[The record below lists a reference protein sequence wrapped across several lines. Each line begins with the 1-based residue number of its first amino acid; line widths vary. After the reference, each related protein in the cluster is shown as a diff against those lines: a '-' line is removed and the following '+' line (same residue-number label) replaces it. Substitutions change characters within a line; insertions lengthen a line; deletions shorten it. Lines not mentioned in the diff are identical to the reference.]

1 MNEPRN
7 DLRDLFPPLD
17 PPPHGLQRLRTRID
31 SERRARRRWQRVWI
45 PATAAAAAA
54 SIIALVSIALPDP
67 VELPPAIETSLLRM
81 QIGLAEPPVEPVT
94 LLPHV
99 RDALAVRRVDLDT
112 DRVVFY
118 LVGRVDET
126 DDRS

>member
-1 MNEPRN
+1 
-7 DLRDLFPPLD
+7 
-17 PPPHGLQRLRTRID
+17 
-31 SERRARRRWQRVWI
+31 
-45 PATAAAAAA
+45 
-54 SIIALVSIALPDP
+54 VSIALPDP